1 MSLHFKANPSVYV
14 DATGRGKARPV
25 FFEVKPQ
32 LSGVVGG
39 EGTGADNQLGNFMS
53 KTGATFPN
61 HVPQDPGS
69 INGEK
74 LAMGYGD
81 VPKV

>member
-1 MSLHFKANPSVYV
+1 MSLQFKANPSVYV
-14 DATGRGKARPV
+14 DATGRGKVRPV

-39 EGTGADNQLGNFMS
+39 TENQLGNFMS

-61 HVPQDPGS
+61 HVSQDPDS